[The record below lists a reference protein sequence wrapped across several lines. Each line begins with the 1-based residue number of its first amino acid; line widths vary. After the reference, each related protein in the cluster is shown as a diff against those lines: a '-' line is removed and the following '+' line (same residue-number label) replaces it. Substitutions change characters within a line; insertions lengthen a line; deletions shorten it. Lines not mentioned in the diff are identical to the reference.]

1 MASGSKQLK
10 GSLLVVAALLLLICT
25 CTTRGQA
32 ARPEPGSKDDHM
44 PQVSIRQFLF
54 HSWSLCISGHACA
67 SYNLSL
73 CYLQRAVSA
82 TVSGNEKSGSA
93 AGVEMHLDEPEEMR
107 ECEGGDDER
116 EECLM
121 RRTLVAHTDY
131 IYTQG
136 KHN

>member
-10 GSLLVVAALLLLICT
+10 ASLLVVAALILLICT

-32 ARPEPGSKDDHM
+32 ARPEPGSKDHM
-44 PQVSIRQFLF
+44 P
-54 HSWSLCISGHACA
+54 
-67 SYNLSL
+67 
-73 CYLQRAVSA
+73 QRAVSA
-82 TVSGNEKSGSA
+82 TVSGHEKSGSA

-107 ECEGGDDER
+107 ECDDGDER
-116 EECLM
+116 DECLT